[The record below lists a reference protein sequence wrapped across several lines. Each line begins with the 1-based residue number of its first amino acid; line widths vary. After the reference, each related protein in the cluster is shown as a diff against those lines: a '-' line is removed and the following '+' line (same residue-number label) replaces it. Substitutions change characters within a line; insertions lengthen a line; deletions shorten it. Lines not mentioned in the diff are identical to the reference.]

1 MKIYIYENKEGII
14 GYDFNGQFYALQFYQ
29 GNHFNLKKNWQIDWD
44 KSLGTIIA
52 EKGTDK
58 LIAYKLIPP
67 SAEITPS
74 APPPPEIVAVFNL
87 VFVKDKGWF
96 LRGPDGNLF
105 PFQWPQQEA
114 GGAGG
119 GAAGGGGSGKGI
131 KVQDEG
137 TQIGGIMKTLNF
149 IGDLVTVTDAGGQKA
164 NITIKIPSM
173 TTAARLALVPTT
185 ALIVEDTDL
194 DMYFKWSTV
203 TNSWNPF

>member
-29 GNHFNLKKNWQIDWD
+29 GSRFNLKKNWQIDWD
-44 KSLGTIIA
+44 KKLGIIVM
-52 EKGTDK
+52 EKGNDK
-58 LIAYKLIPP
+58 LIVYQLIPP
-67 SAEITPS
+67 TPEVAEV
-74 APPPPEIVAVFNL
+74 PPPQPEILIAFNL
-87 VFVKDKGWF
+87 VFVDKKGWF
-96 LRGPDGNLF
+96 LKAPNGQLY
-105 PFQWPQQEA
+105 PFQWPQQESST
-114 GGAGG
+114 GGA
-119 GAAGGGGSGKGI
+119 AAGGGGSGKGI

-149 IGDLVTVTDAGGQKA
+149 IGELVTVTDAGGQKA

-173 TTAARLALVPTT
+173 TTAARLALVPAT